1 MGKSSLINRI
11 SRKNSAQVGNKPGV
25 TKQKQWIRIENN
37 IELLD
42 TPGVLWPKFENNE
55 VAMNLAYTGTIKNEI
70 LDEYSIAFNLIDFLY
85 DNYKDNVIKRY
96 LIPET
101 EIVIIDKTEDK
112 MEKSIKLIEIIGKKR
127 GAIIAGGR
135 IDETK
140 VSKIIL
146 EDFRSGKFGKITLEK
161 VKG

>member
-146 EDFRSGKFGKITLEK
+146 EDLQYKK
-161 VKG
+161 